1 MRIGYWLACAALA
14 VVRSATAGTGD
25 WVATGPDG
33 GTVAAIDR
41 SAAALYVASTGRLY
55 RSNDDGAVWQPAFD
69 ASPSWLA
76 AIAVSRH
83 DPQRILAAAG
93 SGILRSVDGGATW
106 SRIELPGRVSRIVR
120 SALPERAGEAVA
132 VAGDRLM
139 RSSDDGITWQPVL
152 DAAGQ
157 PLAADDV
164 AADPRGPN
172 YYAVERF
179 GRLLASTDGGLSWRH
194 VVSLSPSGM
203 LAPSIV
209 VDAADSRFVYVV
221 TYSIDVTYVHRYRTD
236 TMAYQQVHSADWLG
250 SVIVDPWTPGRLWVS
265 GAGIDSTAYRVF
277 ESTDHGESWHPV
289 YEGARVALLAADA
302 HVRDRLYGQNALG
315 LVVSDDAGRTWA
327 SRTRGIDSA
336 SIDAVSIDPRQ
347 PTTLLAALSGGG
359 VRISTD
365 QGANWEVAD
374 AGLSSTA
381 VRALARHPVLD
392 DVVYAA
398 TDAGLHR
405 SDDQGRTWL
414 PVAGASG
421 RFSALRI
428 DPTDPRRMTAMR
440 NGAIV
445 FSADGGE
452 TWQSMFPDAVAIEAS
467 PAGGPVYALRWGSG
481 SAHIVMRAPAHGQTF
496 EIVGG
501 DLRLTTLAAH
511 PYAPSIVI
519 GVRIG
524 TPATVYL
531 STDGGTTWQARGT
544 VTASGL
550 PRIAFD
556 RCDGASVLLAIGDSV
571 HRSTDWGATW
581 QPAPLP
587 KPSQRYD
594 DLSVACAGGQAHAA
608 LGGLNSGVQVRV
620 PTAVE
625 RISHGGFEPF

>member
-1 MRIGYWLACAALA
+1 MRIGYWLACATLA
-14 VVRSATAGTGD
+14 VVQNTTAGTGD

-41 SAAALYVASTGRLY
+41 SATTLYVASTGHLY
-55 RSNDDGAVWQPAFD
+55 RSNDDGALWQATAEAPQEFG
-69 ASPSWLA
+69 

-93 SGILRSVDGGATW
+93 SGILRSTDGGATW
-106 SRIELPGRVSRIVR
+106 SRTELPGWVSRIVR
-120 SALPERAGEAVA
+120 SALPERAEEVIA
-132 VAGDRLM
+132 VAGEQLV
-139 RSSDDGITWQPVL
+139 RSTDDGITWQTLL
-152 DAAGQ
+152 DATGQ

-164 AADPRGPN
+164 AADPRGPS

-179 GRLLASTDGGLSWRH
+179 GRLLASTDGGLNWRH
-194 VVSLSPSGM
+194 VASLSPSGM

-209 VDAADSRFVYVV
+209 VDATDSRFVYVV
-221 TYSIDVTYVHRYRTD
+221 TYSIDVSYVHRYRTD
-236 TMAYQQVHSADWLG
+236 TLAYQRVHTADWHG
-250 SVIVDPWTPGRLWVS
+250 AVIVDPWTPGRLWVS
-265 GAGIDSTAYRVF
+265 GSGIDSTTYRVF
-277 ESTDHGESWHPV
+277 ESTDHGESWQPV
-289 YEGARVALLAADA
+289 YSGARVALLAADT

-315 LVVSDDAGRTWA
+315 LVVSDDAGRTWT
-327 SRTRGIDSA
+327 SRTSGIDSA
-336 SIDAVSIDPRQ
+336 SIEAVSIDPRR
-347 PTTLLAALSGGG
+347 PTTLLAALSAGG

-365 QGANWEVAD
+365 QGANWDSAD

-381 VRALARHPVLD
+381 VRALTRHPVLD

-405 SDDQGRTWL
+405 SDDQGRTWQ
-414 PVAGASG
+414 PVSGAVG
-421 RFSALRI
+421 RFSALAI
-428 DPTDPRRMTAMR
+428 DTALPQRMTALR

-452 TWQSMFPDAVAIEAS
+452 TWQSMFPDARAIEAS
-467 PAGGPVYALRWGSG
+467 PAGGPVYALLWGSG
-481 SAHIVMRAPAHGQTF
+481 SAHTVMRAPAHGQTF

-511 PYAPSIVI
+511 PYAPSVVI

-531 STDGGTTWQARGT
+531 SSDGGTTWQVRSTLA
-544 VTASGL
+544 ASGL
-550 PRIAFD
+550 PRVAFD

-571 HRSTDWGATW
+571 YRSADWGATW

-587 KPSQRYD
+587 KPSRTLA
-594 DLSVACAGGQAHAA
+594 DLSVACTDGHAYAA
-608 LGGLNSGVQVRV
+608 LGGVDSGVQVRV
-620 PTAVE
+620 PAAVE
-625 RISHGGFEPF
+625 RISSGGFEPF

>member
-14 VVRSATAGTGD
+14 VVRSATAGTGE

-41 SAAALYVASTGRLY
+41 SASALYVASTGRLY
-55 RSNDDGAVWQPAFD
+55 RSNDDGALWQATAEAPQWFG
-69 ASPSWLA
+69 

-93 SGILRSVDGGATW
+93 SGILRSVDGGVTW

-139 RSSDDGITWQPVL
+139 RSTDDGITWQPVL

-164 AADPRGPN
+164 AADPRGPS

-179 GRLLASTDGGLSWRH
+179 GRLLASADGGLSWRH

-236 TMAYQQVHSADWLG
+236 TLAYQQVHSADWLG

-277 ESTDHGESWHPV
+277 ESADHGESWHPV

-414 PVAGASG
+414 PVAGATG

-467 PAGGPVYALRWGSG
+467 PAGGPVYALRWGPG

-550 PRIAFD
+550 PRVAFD
-556 RCDGASVLLAIGDSV
+556 RCDGASGLLAIGDSV

-587 KPSQRYD
+587 KPSQRFA
-594 DLSVACAGGQAHAA
+594 DLSVACVGGHAHAA
-608 LGGLNSGVQVRV
+608 LGGLDSGVQVRV
-620 PTAVE
+620 PAAVE
-625 RISHGGFEPF
+625 RISHSGFEPF